1 MDLKIKLEISNLVK
15 KGIPEEVA
23 FLTTVMKYKKE
34 YLLTDYL
41 EEKKQEQELL
51 FNEFQNFGKFE
62 IINEESKNN

>member
-23 FLTTVMKYKKE
+23 FLTTAMKYKKE
-34 YLLTDYL
+34 YLLTEYL

-62 IINEESKNN
+62 IINEENKNN